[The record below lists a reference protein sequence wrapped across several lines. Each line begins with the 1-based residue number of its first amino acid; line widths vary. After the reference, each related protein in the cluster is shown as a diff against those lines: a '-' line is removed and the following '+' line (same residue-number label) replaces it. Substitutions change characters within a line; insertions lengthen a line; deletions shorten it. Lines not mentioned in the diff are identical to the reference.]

1 MTPEERRVRSIEEQL
16 TGIHI
21 DYTCP
26 CDTCRNVLAAE
37 IRAAVEEE
45 REACAKW
52 VESLDR
58 DITKVAESLGI
69 PDHVTKVAESL
80 GIPDHIITLQMKATT
95 IALTYAAKAIR
106 ARGDEPLTPPD
117 KAIG

>member
-1 MTPEERRVRSIEEQL
+1 MTPEERVRSIEEQL

-52 VESLDR
+52 VESLDL
-58 DITKVAESLGI
+58 D
-69 PDHVTKVAESL
+69 VTKVAASL
-80 GIPDHIITLQMKATT
+80 GIPDHIITLQMEATT

-106 ARGDEPLTPPD
+106 ARGDS
-117 KAIG
+117 